1 MNIHI
6 ITGNLGGEIEL
17 KTLDSG
23 HRVATVSLAETEH
36 RKKKDSAEFEK
47 IVHWHNLIAWN
58 HNADK
63 MAKNYGKGDKVVIHG
78 KTRTRSFENT
88 EGVKFYRTE
97 TVIDS
102 IELHKK
108 AGQTHENLPEP
119 PPEAIV
125 GDGPDDDLPF

>member
-1 MNIHI
+1 MNLHI
-6 ITGNLGGEIEL
+6 ITGNLGGDVEV

-47 IVHWHNLIAWN
+47 ITHWHNLIAWN

-63 MAKNYGKGDKVVIHG
+63 MANNYGKGDKVVVNG
-78 KTRTRSFENT
+78 KTRTRTFENDA
-88 EGVKFYRTE
+88 GVKMYRTE

-108 AGQTHENLPEP
+108 GGQTAENLPEP
-119 PPEAIV
+119 PPESIAKT
-125 GDGPDDDLPF
+125 DADDDLPF